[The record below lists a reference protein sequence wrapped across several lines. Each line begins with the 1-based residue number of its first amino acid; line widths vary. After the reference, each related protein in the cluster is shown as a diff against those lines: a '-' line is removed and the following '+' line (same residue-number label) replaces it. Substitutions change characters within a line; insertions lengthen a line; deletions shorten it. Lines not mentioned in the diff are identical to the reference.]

1 MFLVLKVLSWIAVS
15 FIKKISDFKVMN
27 AENLHEWMNEF
38 VSNVPSQRREIS
50 QHLWE
55 VRWKLFDINR
65 FVKFA
70 TIPEIPSFHT
80 KTLKVYFA
88 HYGIAVGK
96 LASKIDVSDVDAL
109 SNSNPLSTL
118 LLGATRLLPLLQ
130 LNQGPC

>member
-1 MFLVLKVLSWIAVS
+1 MLGF
-15 FIKKISDFKVMN
+15 FHKKSSDFKVMN

-38 VSNVPSQRREIS
+38 VSNVPWRQRREIS

-55 VRWKLFDINR
+55 VRGKLFDINR

-70 TIPEIPSFHT
+70 TILEIPSFQT
-80 KTLKVYFA
+80 KTFMVYVFQ
-88 HYGIAVGK
+88 GIAVGK

-130 LNQGPC
+130 SNQRPR